1 MSELDNS
8 LITLLQAARGDME
21 SEEMAVTVTEGRVD
35 GPVVDLQL
43 TRRVATTTTTAAT
56 TEDPSKQALTLK
68 DPFGLVCLQITW
80 TGLSGCD

>member
-1 MSELDNS
+1 
-8 LITLLQAARGDME
+8 ME
-21 SEEMAVTVTEGRVD
+21 SEEVAVTVTEGRVD

-43 TRRVATTTTTAAT
+43 TRRVATTTTTTTAATAT

-80 TGLSGCD
+80 TGLSGCE

>member
-1 MSELDNS
+1 
-8 LITLLQAARGDME
+8 ME
-21 SEEMAVTVTEGRVD
+21 SEEVAVTVTEGRVD

-43 TRRVATTTTTAAT
+43 TRRVATTTTTTTTTTTAAT

>member
-1 MSELDNS
+1 
-8 LITLLQAARGDME
+8 ME
-21 SEEMAVTVTEGRVD
+21 SEEVAVTVTEGRVD

-43 TRRVATTTTTAAT
+43 TRRVATTTTTTTTTTAAT

-80 TGLSGCD
+80 TGLSGCE

>member
-1 MSELDNS
+1 
-8 LITLLQAARGDME
+8 ME
-21 SEEMAVTVTEGRVD
+21 SEEVAVTVTEGRVD

-43 TRRVATTTTTAAT
+43 TRRVATTTTTTTTTTAAT

>member
-1 MSELDNS
+1 
-8 LITLLQAARGDME
+8 ME
-21 SEEMAVTVTEGRVD
+21 SEEVAVTVTEGRVD

-43 TRRVATTTTTAAT
+43 TRRVATTTTTTTTTTAAT

-80 TGLSGCD
+80 TGLAGCE